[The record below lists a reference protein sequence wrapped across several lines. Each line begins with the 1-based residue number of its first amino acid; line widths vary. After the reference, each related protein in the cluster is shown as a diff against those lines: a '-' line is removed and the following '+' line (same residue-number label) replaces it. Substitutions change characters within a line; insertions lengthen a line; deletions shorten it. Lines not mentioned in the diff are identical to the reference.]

1 MGITVNRKVN
11 IRNYGMIIDA
21 TWASIATNSVTMT
34 KIKTGV
40 SDVPPDS
47 PKGTIGEPIYKYR
60 VSCKF
65 NIWLDEN
72 ARNNENSPV
81 DTEFISIEYDE
92 VPTGNIYELLYEK
105 FKLSRSY
112 FDPRVDIKGDT

>member
-1 MGITVNRKVN
+1 MGITVERNFN
-11 IRNYGMIIDA
+11 LSNYGMTVKA
-21 TWASIATNSVTMT
+21 TWASIAMNSVIMT

-47 PKGTIGEPIYKYR
+47 PEGTIGEPIYKYR

-65 NIWLDEN
+65 NFWLDEN

-105 FKLSRSY
+105 FKTRL
-112 FDPRVDIKGDT
+112 PRTKEPIPDIVN